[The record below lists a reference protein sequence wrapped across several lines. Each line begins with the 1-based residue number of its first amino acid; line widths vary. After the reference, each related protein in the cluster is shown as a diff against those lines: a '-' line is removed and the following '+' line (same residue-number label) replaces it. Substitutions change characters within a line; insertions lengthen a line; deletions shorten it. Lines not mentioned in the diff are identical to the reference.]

1 MMVVGDAL
9 VVSGKGTLEL
19 RAAMDSS
26 TGWFSPRLQLLLA
39 QLGGKWLPDEATSH
53 VAVNR
58 IPICSV

>member
-9 VVSGKGTLEL
+9 LGSGMGTLVL
-19 RAAMDSS
+19 WAAVDQALA
-26 TGWFSPRLQLLLA
+26 GCSPGCSFFYPSWREVA
-39 QLGGKWLPDEATSH
+39 LPDEATSH